1 MLESNILF
9 FFLFQYAFWLRFSSK
24 DGGQWHQHLAVE
36 STLLHIP
43 TQSGKSYQLNIYIVS
58 TTYRYSFCKQM
69 IIDKC
74 IHPFSTFDQKS
85 FYRCWQMIKR
95 IKKLYGMKISASKY
109 IVVPWCGNWRS
120 YRLGAKDPIAPLD
133 LGKRPELHPWSL
145 SISFKIFIIEAIVP
159 LLNGSLEKLLQTIEN
174 YWDVKCH

>member
-1 MLESNILF
+1 MSSNK
-9 FFLFQYAFWLRFSSK
+9 QK
-24 DGGQWHQHLAVE
+24 MNE
-36 STLLHIP
+36 KP

-58 TTYRYSFCKQM
+58 TTYRYSFRKQM

-85 FYRCWQMIKR
+85 SHRCWQITKR
-95 IKKLYGMKISASKY
+95 TKLLYGMKISASKY

-120 YRLGAKDPIAPLD
+120 YRWGAKDPIAPLN

-145 SISFKIFIIEAIVP
+145 WISFKMQTDFARLEDLHQSILTYNVGPTAI
-159 LLNGSLEKLLQTIEN
+159 LNEFKINHWRNHFVISFCDLN
-174 YWDVKCH
+174 FFA

>member
-1 MLESNILF
+1 MTSN
-9 FFLFQYAFWLRFSSK
+9 
-24 DGGQWHQHLAVE
+24 LAVE
-36 STLLHIP
+36 STLLHMSSNIQKMNEKP
-43 TQSGKSYQLNIYIVS
+43 TQSGKSYQLNVYTVS
-58 TTYRYSFCKQM
+58 TRYSFRKQM

-85 FYRCWQMIKR
+85 FYRCGQMIKR
-95 IKKLYGMKISASKY
+95 IKLLYGMKISASKY

-145 SISFKIFIIEAIVP
+145 WISFKMQTDFARLEDLHQLILIYNGAPV
-159 LLNGSLEKLLQTIEN
+159 LLLF
-174 YWDVKCH
+174 